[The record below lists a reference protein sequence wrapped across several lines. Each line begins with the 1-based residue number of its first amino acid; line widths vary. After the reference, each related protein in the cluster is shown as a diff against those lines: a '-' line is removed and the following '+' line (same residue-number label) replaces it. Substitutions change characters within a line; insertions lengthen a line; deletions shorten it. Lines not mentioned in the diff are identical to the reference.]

1 MDASGT
7 KRRDLPDP
15 VTSGFGC
22 DAHNKRESKVENGL
36 HTQAVAAEISKYSTR
51 SLEMLGKSLQIG
63 FSGIGVSQKGPHH
76 KRFVHV
82 DTLERKAL
90 WSY

>member
-1 MDASGT
+1 MKGKRDRTTLSRGSQDSGSVDVVRKGGVEGFANAS
-7 KRRDLPDP
+7 K
-15 VTSGFGC
+15 
-22 DAHNKRESKVENGL
+22 
-36 HTQAVAAEISKYSTR
+36 
-51 SLEMLGKSLQIG
+51 IG
-63 FSGIGVSQKGPHH
+63 YSQKGPHH